1 MKGGIFFRVYLA
13 GFEYGQQSGYSPYP
27 NPWGGSF
34 IFDTL
39 KLSASWEVLEI
50 FDTDGRKKLANFN
63 IRYKTTVSININHL
77 ANGYYTAILR
87 RRNGQPAVIKLLKL

>member
-27 NPWGGSF
+27 NPRGGSF

-50 FDTDGRKKLANFN
+50 FDTDGGKKLANFVRN
-63 IRYKTTVSININHL
+63 KTTVSVDINHL
-77 ANGYYTAILR
+77 ANGFYTAILR
-87 RRNGQPAVIKLLKL
+87 RRNGQPAVIKFLKLA